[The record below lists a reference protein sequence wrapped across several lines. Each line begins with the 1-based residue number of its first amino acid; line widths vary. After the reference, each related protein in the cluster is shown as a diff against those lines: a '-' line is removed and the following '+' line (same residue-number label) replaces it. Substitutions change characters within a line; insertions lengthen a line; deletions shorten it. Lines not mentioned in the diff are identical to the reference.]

1 MPCCTKRMKD
11 AGGAAS
17 FPGCWADERRCIAA
31 GPRPLSGSAAGGR
44 YGGGLRPLPYPA
56 GAGKGAV
63 GWAAAGPAVLADC
76 HSDPVPLVPERLGRT
91 GKAVRSGLLCGG
103 RSPLFW
109 DNQPL
114 AAASGLPGSRSDGRT
129 FGHFDLSA
137 GGGEGN
143 SKKNQKNCKKH
154 LPFRNE
160 MV

>member
-1 MPCCTKRMKD
+1 MNVD
-11 AGGAAS
+11 V
-17 FPGCWADERRCIAA
+17 
-31 GPRPLSGSAAGGR
+31 LQQGR
-44 YGGGLRPLPYPA
+44 ALCPYPA

-143 SKKNQKNCKKH
+143 SKKNQKNCKKC

-160 MV
+160 MVYNRSHDRAVGYCRPTPCPSGERRERP